1 MATDNEQD
9 DVRPYFTEDEWTKM
23 PDFMKQRYVNIKR
36 NYDMMVALGTPSRSS
51 TLRRYPK
58 RNRKEVICTQT
69 YETSDDENSD
79 SESSSSSDGSKP
91 TKRKRKTIGSNQ
103 VSGMRR
109 AVRAWCQRDQTGKCP
124 AHGPSGYDKDAALS
138 VESLERAKES
148 LPDGLRI
155 LRSRLR
161 GAQLGVFTLASLKEG
176 VCFGPYKPSNVEE
189 QRSREELPAA
199 DSGLQR
205 AIWMRFVNC
214 APTEDRA
221 NLVPLSK
228 DGAVYYSMCKTVGT
242 VEELLVWCN
251 GSSTV
256 THPLKAKAAEQK
268 PSFACPVCARE
279 FPKSS
284 SVKKHMLSHTREKS
298 HQCPECGE
306 RFGAAN
312 TLRHHRRMHSSD
324 VSYKCATCGEGFGNW
339 SNLKNHLWVHR
350 DTKPFACAV
359 CGREFST
366 LLYAKRHEFREHGK
380 F

>member
-1 MATDNEQD
+1 
-9 DVRPYFTEDEWTKM
+9 
-23 PDFMKQRYVNIKR
+23 
-36 NYDMMVALGTPSRSS
+36 
-51 TLRRYPK
+51 
-58 RNRKEVICTQT
+58 
-69 YETSDDENSD
+69 
-79 SESSSSSDGSKP
+79 
-91 TKRKRKTIGSNQ
+91 
-103 VSGMRR
+103 
-109 AVRAWCQRDQTGKCP
+109 
-124 AHGPSGYDKDAALS
+124 
-138 VESLERAKES
+138 
-148 LPDGLRI
+148 
-155 LRSRLR
+155 
-161 GAQLGVFTLASLKEG
+161 
-176 VCFGPYKPSNVEE
+176 
-189 QRSREELPAA
+189 
-199 DSGLQR
+199 
-205 AIWMRFVNC
+205 MRFVNC

-228 DGAVYYSMCKTVGT
+228 DGAVYYSMCKAVGT